1 MSDNE
6 TARLQMR
13 SVIAFFSGNLG
24 ATVLTLLATLMVTR
38 WTPPHQLGLWNLM
51 TVFITYASA
60 LQLGVFN
67 AMNRQI
73 PFLRGSGH
81 AEKAELAGQ
90 VGLAWCLALT
100 GLTLVLGLIGIGYFA
115 IAGTRDQMLTA
126 MAFVAVL
133 TGSWSLQF
141 LTVGYS
147 TAGAFGPLARRTT
160 LIAIAGLPLALLAHW
175 LGYAGLL
182 LRAGL
187 VAAISSSALH
197 YQRPLRVRPKW
208 DGAMFLQLVR
218 IGLPIWL
225 LGQLGALFM
234 TLDRVVLADSQ
245 QLLGYYAIAAQ
256 FAALAVMVPTA
267 FNSVLYPQ
275 MSRNYGEHRSAMA
288 LWRQALRASVGMFAA
303 GMAFAGICW
312 LAIPIFVATL
322 LPAYVPAIEAARWT
336 SLAAA
341 AMTFSAF
348 GNVLNVM
355 GRQDVYLVSSAVG
368 GATFFATWKGLS
380 GITDISPLVAAAQ
393 SMLLA
398 TFVTSVC
405 AMLLSRL
412 LCARLDRSAPSSVNA
427 AGSA

>member
-1 MSDNE
+1 MSDKD

-51 TVFITYASA
+51 TVFISYASA

-73 PFLRGSGH
+73 PFLRGSGDTV
-81 AEKAELAGQ
+81 KAELAGQ
-90 VGLAWCLALT
+90 VGLAWCLGLT
-100 GLTLVLGLIGIGYFA
+100 GLTLMLGLVGIAYFA
-115 IAGTRDQMLTA
+115 VAGTRDQMLTA
-126 MAFVAVL
+126 TAFVVVL
-133 TGSWSLQF
+133 ASSWSLQF

-160 LIAIAGLPLALLAHW
+160 LIAIAGLPLALLAQL

-182 LRAGL
+182 LRAAL
-187 VAAISSSALH
+187 VAVISSSALH
-197 YQRPLRVRPKW
+197 YQRPLKVRPKW
-208 DGAMFLQLVR
+208 DGAMFRQLVR

-234 TLDRVVLADSQ
+234 TLDRLVLADSP

-275 MSRNYGEHRSAMA
+275 MSRSYGEHRSAMA
-288 LWRQALRASVGMFAA
+288 LWRQALRASLGMFAA

-312 LAIPIFVATL
+312 LTIPTFVTML
-322 LPAYVPAIEAARWT
+322 LPAYAPAIEAARWT
-336 SLAAA
+336 ALAAA

-348 GNVLNVM
+348 GNVLNVL

-380 GITDISPLVAAAQ
+380 ATADVSPLVAAAQ

-405 AMLLSRL
+405 AMLLCRL
-412 LCARLDRSAPSSVNA
+412 LCARLDRRPPTPLTPV
-427 AGSA
+427 GSA